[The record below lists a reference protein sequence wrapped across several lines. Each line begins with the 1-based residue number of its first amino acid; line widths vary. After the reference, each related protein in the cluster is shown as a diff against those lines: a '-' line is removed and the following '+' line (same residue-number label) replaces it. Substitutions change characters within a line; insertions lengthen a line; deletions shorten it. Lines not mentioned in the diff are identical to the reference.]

1 MNKFNLAL
9 VICIL
14 NQSKFQKLS
23 FCFVPYS
30 ILIFKF
36 LKILKKNGFINGFNL
51 NLKFFNKNCFFKT
64 FIVYFKKTV
73 NLINFNYSL
82 ISTRG
87 KKIYLPFLFLQK
99 LIKQNPSSTF
109 FISSTK
115 GLLDSTKVLKN
126 KVGGELLFKII

>member
-9 VICIL
+9 VISIL
-14 NQSKFQKLS
+14 KQSKFQKLS

-30 ILIFKF
+30 LFIFKF

-51 NLKFFNKNCFFKT
+51 NLKLFNKSCFFKT
-64 FIVYFKKTV
+64 FIIYFKKTA

-87 KKIYLPFLFLQK
+87 KKVYLSSFFLQK
-99 LIKQNPSSTF
+99 LIKQNPSSSF
-109 FISSTK
+109 FISSSK
-115 GLLDSTKVLKN
+115 GFLNPINLSKVKI
-126 KVGGELLFKII
+126 GGELLFKIT

>member
-9 VICIL
+9 VISIL
-14 NQSKFQKLS
+14 KQSKFQKLS

-30 ILIFKF
+30 IFIFKF
-36 LKILKKNGFINGFNL
+36 LKVLKKNGFINGFNL
-51 NLKFFNKNCFFKT
+51 NLKFFGKKCFFKA
-64 FIVYFKKTV
+64 FIVYLKKTA

-87 KKIYLPFLFLQK
+87 KKVYLSSFFLQK
-99 LIKQNPSSTF
+99 LIKQNPTYSF

-115 GLLDSTKVLKN
+115 GVLSSADLLKVKI
-126 KVGGELLFKII
+126 GGELLFKIV